1 MNQLNKMGMKEGGII
16 TGNRRK
22 TIKMV
27 RSREANGGL
36 QNRLTGCRM
45 EPTGEMEACKA
56 ETSRRKNI
64 SLDSSGR
71 KKEVFGL
78 RIIVCSQK
86 HVIES
91 RGRREH

>member
-1 MNQLNKMGMKEGGII
+1 
-16 TGNRRK
+16 
-22 TIKMV
+22 
-27 RSREANGGL
+27 
-36 QNRLTGCRM
+36 M